1 MNILSRYQKLGEND
15 KIVYKNVIGAFLV
28 KGAALFVTLYTLPAY
43 IAFFNNSEALGLW
56 FTILSLL
63 NWILNFD
70 LGIGNGLRNHLS
82 ASIARDDKEDSRK
95 YISSA
100 YFSIGSIVIFISLIF
115 PFAIERVNFNTLLNI
130 DASIVSQRALYIS
143 IVIVFVGVMLQFWL
157 KLINSVLYAIQKSSI
172 NNFLVL
178 CTNILVLL
186 YVKFAPSSSNDNNV
200 IAMAIVHAVA
210 VLIPLVWA
218 TFAIFHK
225 KLAYARP
232 CFRYISK
239 SHIRQVL
246 TLGGLFFFVQIAYM
260 LIMSTN
266 EYLITM
272 TSSNS
277 DVIDYQAYYKLFSL
291 GGTIFALT
299 LTPIWSVITKAQAEN
314 NVLWIKKTYYRFTLL
329 AVLFSLAEFILII
342 ITEPIM
348 NIWLGKGAIGN
359 INVQTCV
366 IFAVFGAVMIEIS
379 LLSSI
384 ANGLGKL
391 KTQSIC
397 YGIGAILKI
406 PLSIFIVKWLNA
418 WQGVM
423 IANIICMLIYCIAEP
438 IVLAR
443 YFRKKIRFDTNL

>member
-1 MNILSRYQKLGEND
+1 MNLFAKYRRLGEND
-15 KIVYKNVIGAFLV
+15 KIVYKNVVGAFLV

-43 IAFFNNSEALGLW
+43 ISFFDNNEALGLW

-82 ASIARDDKEDSRK
+82 ASIARNDKEESKK

-100 YFSIGSIVIFISLIF
+100 YFSVGLIVLLMSITF
-115 PFAIERVNFNTLLNI
+115 PFAVRNLDFNKLLNI
-130 DASIVSQRALYIS
+130 DSAIVSGNALYVS
-143 IVIVFVGVMLQFWL
+143 VVIVFIGVMLQFWL
-157 KLINSVLYAIQKSSI
+157 KLINSVLYAVQKSSI

-178 CTNILVLL
+178 CTNLLILL

-210 VLIPLVWA
+210 VLIPLIIA
-218 TFAIFHK
+218 TIVIFHK
-225 KLAYARP
+225 QLCYERP
-232 CFRYISK
+232 SIAYISK
-239 SHIRQVL
+239 THIARVL
-246 TLGGLFFFVQIAYM
+246 SLGGLFFVFFIAYM

-272 TSSNS
+272 TTSNS

-299 LTPIWSVITKAQAEN
+299 LTPIWSVITKAQTEN
-314 NVLWIKKTYYRFTLL
+314 NIEWIKKTYYRFVLL
-329 AVLFSLAEFILII
+329 AILFSLGEVLLIF

-348 NIWLGKGAIGN
+348 NIWLGQDAIGEVD
-359 INVQTCV
+359 IITCV
-366 IFAVFGAVMIEIS
+366 IFALFGSVMIFVSIF
-379 LLSSI
+379 SSI

-406 PLSIFIVKWLNA
+406 PLAIIIVKWTGT

-423 IANIICMLIYCIAEP
+423 IANIVCMLIYCVAEP
-438 IVLAR
+438 FVLNR
-443 YFRKKIRFDTNL
+443 YFKKLYVSK